1 MNTPKR
7 GSTSEMQVTSIRL
20 EPELKERL
28 REISGEQGY
37 QTLIRDVLWRFV
49 EQQTRP
55 DELLHDGNRQP
66 KRENGFVLPSYPSM
80 FSISDI
86 RATFRAVAQQEQR
99 CAITGQLIR
108 PQQPMWLGMTVT
120 GNMVPLSF
128 EMTNDG
134 ESGDRS

>member
-1 MNTPKR
+1 
-7 GSTSEMQVTSIRL
+7 MQVTSIRL
-20 EPELKERL
+20 EPELKERS

-49 EQQTRP
+49 EQQARP
-55 DELLHDGNRQP
+55 GDLLHDGSWQLPP
-66 KRENGFVLPSYPSM
+66 KENGFTLPSYPSM

-99 CAITGQLIR
+99 CAITGQPIR
-108 PQQPMWLGMTVT
+108 PQQPMWLGLTMT

-128 EMTNDG
+128 ETTGYG
-134 ESGDRS
+134 EGGDHQ

>member
-1 MNTPKR
+1 MDTRKR

-37 QTLIRDVLWRFV
+37 QTLIRDVLWQFV
-49 EQQTRP
+49 EQQARP
-55 DELLHDGNRQP
+55 VELLHDGNRQFP
-66 KRENGFVLPSYPSM
+66 QRESGFVLPSYPSM

-108 PQQPMWLGMTVT
+108 PQQPMWLGLTMT
-120 GNMVPLSF
+120 GNIVPLSF
-128 EMTNDG
+128 EMTDYG
-134 ESGDRS
+134 E

>member
-1 MNTPKR
+1 MNTHKR

-49 EQQTRP
+49 EQQVRP
-55 DELLHDGNRQP
+55 DELLHDGNRQLP
-66 KRENGFVLPSYPSM
+66 QRENGFILPSYPSI
-80 FSISDI
+80 FSLSDI

-99 CAITGQLIR
+99 CAVTGQLIH
-108 PQQPMWLGMTVT
+108 PQQPMWLGLTMT

-128 EMTNDG
+128 GMTDDG
-134 ESGDRS
+134 E

>member
-20 EPELKERL
+20 EAELKERL

-49 EQQTRP
+49 ERQVRP
-55 DELLHDGNRQP
+55 DELRHDGSWQLPP
-66 KRENGFVLPSYPSM
+66 KENVSTLPSYPSM

-86 RATFRAVAQQEQR
+86 RATFRAVAQQEQQ
-99 CAITGQLIR
+99 CVITGQLIR
-108 PQQPMWLGMTVT
+108 PQQPMWLGLTMT
-120 GNMVPLSF
+120 GDMVPLSC
-128 EMTNDG
+128 EMTVYG
-134 ESGDRS
+134 E

>member
-1 MNTPKR
+1 MDTRKR

-49 EQQTRP
+49 EQQVRP
-55 DELLHDGNRQP
+55 DEVRHDGSWQLPP
-66 KRENGFVLPSYPSM
+66 KENGFTLPSYPST

-108 PQQPMWLGMTVT
+108 PQQPMWLGLTRT
-120 GNMVPLSF
+120 GNMIPLSF
-128 EMTNDG
+128 EMTDEG
-134 ESGDRS
+134 E